1 MAGVSKPRN
10 KSYESLSKFYDYN
23 MVEVICFLEK
33 TVPKLKEPELDEK
46 LGAEEEDRNPV
57 ILTSAQMF
65 KDFI

>member
-1 MAGVSKPRN
+1 MRV
-10 KSYESLSKFYDYN
+10 LTKFYDYH
-23 MVEVICFLEK
+23 MMEVICFLEK

-46 LGAEEEDRNPV
+46 PGAEEEEGYPV

>member
-1 MAGVSKPRN
+1 
-10 KSYESLSKFYDYN
+10 